1 MSPDIRLTYAG
12 TLDDVCQRYPRKVPL
27 TDAFYRNVLLRH
39 VLYGHGLVLNDGYLV
54 ANPYFRK
61 ALSLGR
67 DSLAYALIEA
77 GIIRILSIGDDIEA
91 SIVRRAESGVTSHQ
105 RLVASE
111 DWPQVRSNILRL
123 SEAQRALGAG
133 LPWPP
138 HDMTDC
144 FLKLMR
150 RTRDRAASSLGLS
163 NDQGRRF
170 SILIDRLEGALQTRW
185 AAPRTQWEDLCRDA
199 LGRREIDDA
208 TVAAFMAIANE
219 AYHIGFTACLSSGSG
234 VSLAVETFK
243 TGAFDELLGLS
254 SYRVRDVAMPEP
266 LPAPG
271 VAPDFDALARLFS
284 GVGQELRNRYLSSG
298 QDGDRTP
305 YVTYLEA
312 ELGPLASTGDIMAV
326 AESRHGYWLSS
337 ASASTATA
345 LARAAMSDAER
356 PYGTEKPLDALQ
368 SEGVVCVAFTQ
379 PMASQITAG
388 VRQFTG

>member
-1 MSPDIRLTYAG
+1 MDPAMSPDIRLTYAG
-12 TLDDVCQRYPRKVPL
+12 TLDDVCQRYPRDVPL
-27 TDAFYRNVLLRH
+27 TDAFYHNVLLRH

-54 ANPYFRK
+54 ANSYFRR

-67 DSLAYALIEA
+67 DSLAYSLIEA
-77 GIIRILSIGDDIEA
+77 GSIRILSIGDDIEA

-111 DWPQVRSNILRL
+111 DWPQVRSNISRL

-133 LPWPP
+133 LSWPT

-150 RTRDRAASSLGLS
+150 RTRDSAASSLGLS
-163 NDQGRRF
+163 GDQGRVYPL
-170 SILIDRLEGALQTRW
+170 LIDRLEGALQARW

-199 LGRREIDDA
+199 LLRGEIDDA
-208 TVAAFMAIANE
+208 ALASFMAIANE
-219 AYHIGFTACLSSGSG
+219 AYHIGFTACLSSGSS

-266 LPAPG
+266 LPAIG
-271 VAPDFDALARLFS
+271 FDGLARVLS
-284 GVGQELRNRYLSSG
+284 GEGQTLRNRYLSSG
-298 QDGDRTP
+298 QDEERTA
-305 YVTYLEA
+305 YLAFLEK
-312 ELGPLASTGDIMAV
+312 EFGTLSLTGDIMAV

-345 LARAAMSDAER
+345 LAAAALSETER
-356 PYGTEKPLDALQ
+356 PYRMEKPLDALQ
-368 SEGVVCVAFTQ
+368 LEGIVCVAFTQ
-379 PMASQITAG
+379 PMASQVTAG
-388 VRQFTG
+388 VRLFTG